1 MTTAV
6 DVGSCFMR
14 SATSSRIALAMLVR
28 RAEPLSKWIS
38 SVRISVGTRG
48 GVTGGASGGGNG
60 AGAGGGG
67 GGGGTGA
74 GAGGG
79 GARRARWSGAYVSP
93 TSPLTPQSD
102 SSVTRH
108 SVLSYENFATF
119 QRPAR
124 LRAHPLSPN
133 QWRIPVTSHT
143 GDFGL

>member
-1 MTTAV
+1 MTMAV

-14 SATSSRIALAMLVR
+14 SATSSRMALAMLVR

-48 GVTGGASGGGNG
+48 GVTGGASGGGTG

-67 GGGGTGA
+67 GGGTGV

-79 GARRARWSGAYVSP
+79 GARRTRCSGAYVKP
-93 TSPLTPQSD
+93 TRPLTPQSE
-102 SSVTRH
+102 SSVKRH

-119 QRPAR
+119 HRPAR
-124 LRAHPLSPN
+124 LSAQPLSPN